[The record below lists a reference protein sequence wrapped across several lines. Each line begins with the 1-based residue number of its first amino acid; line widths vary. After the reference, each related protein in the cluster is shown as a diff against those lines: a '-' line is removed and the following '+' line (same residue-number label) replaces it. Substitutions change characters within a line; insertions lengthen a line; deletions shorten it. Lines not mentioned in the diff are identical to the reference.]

1 MTTVLQTSS
10 AGTTILQDGTTT
22 IVTQTVQGVKGDT
35 GADGKDGDSVAEL
48 EPRVQALEENTDGL
62 VDGASPL
69 DYYLLARG

>member
-48 EPRVQALEENTDGL
+48 EPRVSSLEIDL
-62 VDGASPL
+62 ASL
-69 DYYLLARG
+69 DQRNGIKTNDW